1 MIYNQVCSCGT
12 VIRENGSE
20 KFEDSGVLHFKRAH
34 AEEWNHMQIIKDDA
48 QIEFKML
55 RDKYP
60 ELSFGFSTFEVGL
73 KKLLS
78 KTRTG

>member
-1 MIYNQVCSCGT
+1 MIIELACSCGT

-55 RDKYP
+55 RVNIQNY
-60 ELSFGFSTFEVGL
+60 LLASQHL
-73 KKLLS
+73 K
-78 KTRTG
+78 